1 MTKSRLTFAL
11 TILLFSSVTWA
22 KKSEDKKNRLEHK
35 RKPAQV
41 FSLSEC
47 NKKSEMDLATEL
59 LDFIANGGLAGK
71 GRSRCQ
77 EALKAS
83 SFAIVEPI
91 EGDVVPRLIRI
102 QDGDKIKITKVE
114 EIIDALGFKTNTWE
128 VQYVIHTKDK
138 EIKDQLEFSRS
149 IDEEDVKNFGC
160 GYLRAEP
167 DQLFIRKSCEI
178 R

>member
-1 MTKSRLTFAL
+1 MTKSLLTFAATL
-11 TILLFSSVTWA
+11 LLFSSITLA
-22 KKSEDKKNRLEHK
+22 KKSEDKKTKVEEA

-47 NKKSEMDLATEL
+47 NKKSEIDLATEL
-59 LDFIANGGLAGK
+59 LDFIGNGGLAGQ
-71 GRSRCQ
+71 GQSRCQ
-77 EALKAS
+77 EALKLS
-83 SFAIVEPI
+83 SFAVVEPI

-102 QDGDKIKITKVE
+102 QDGDKIEIVKVK
-114 EIIDALGFKTNTWE
+114 EIIHELGFKTKTWE
-128 VQYVIHTKDK
+128 VQYVIHTKGK
-138 EIKDQLEFSRS
+138 RLKGQLEFSRS
-149 IDEEDVKNFGC
+149 INEEDVKNFGC